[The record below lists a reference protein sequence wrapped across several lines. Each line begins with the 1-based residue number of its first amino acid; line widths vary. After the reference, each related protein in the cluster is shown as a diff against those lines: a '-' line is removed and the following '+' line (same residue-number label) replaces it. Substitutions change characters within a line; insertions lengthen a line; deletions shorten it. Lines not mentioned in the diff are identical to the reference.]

1 MGNKQNQRPLRGWRL
16 WAFGVLLGMG
26 ASSAIAA
33 ITTTLSPGENI
44 TSAVEAANDGD
55 IIQLNA
61 GDYNAMSTPYFA
73 GQNAFGITKAVT
85 IIGLGTSPNQVRLH
99 GVSGSDYAI
108 KVTRYNTPGLLG
120 NPSGAKLENLTIDTA
135 NGGIQILDYS
145 STLNTRLTDITIKN
159 VIIQTAMAGGSFGIL
174 LKNTDRIAVDNVTTT
189 SYQSG
194 IQLIDANETLIMNST
209 VTNTGVESAAGLGV
223 FGGTGNTI
231 VGNTIGT
238 AKANP
243 ALDSGYSFAAGGVV
257 FYNSQAN
264 RFENNTVQ
272 GHRDDGLDFHALNLT
287 GTLTGAAAT
296 QQSIDNYAGKNNVI
310 STGFAAGRLHGSAI
324 WVNCSSNN
332 TWLYANDAQGS
343 AECGTC
349 VWLSRSNMLLANNL
363 HNNRLAGIVVSGGAE
378 TPDFCPIPAYQQ
390 KPTAN
395 FLHSNNAYY
404 NGNEQLVVRSS
415 DSTAVTSNFMSGK
428 NGFGGASQACATA
441 GCQAA
446 FALEGDPANTAA
458 TSSGLLVAANT
469 SLDNPRGIQGDDGK
483 VSGLEFMFNRMQ
495 SSTSNRFVS
504 SGLSID
510 AGQRLGG
517 NFWSQHS
524 AAGNPSSATPYT
536 GVFHNMSNQTGLV
549 VDRYPYQTED
559 FGHGHGVTV
568 FEPRAGTVAA
578 GTRRTVRWYAP
589 GCTYADISLDG
600 STNLASNVPNTGY
613 AVVTIPTSTS
623 AGAHTAVVKCKDSA
637 GTVRGQGSSPSFST
651 TDSSLQLM
659 APGRDDVFNAGQS
672 IFVGWKKSAAITSVD
687 IEFSTDKGVTFSP
700 LLSGQTGT
708 FARVTL
714 PTIASSAYAVIRVK
728 SASSGDSTDG
738 VFAVR
743 GANGAGF
750 ANVSDGRK
758 FVMGQMERL
767 EWASPQNSRLVDIT
781 ATVGGVV
788 KSVATNL
795 PDRGNFDWI
804 VPDLGAGVVTLD
816 IRFSFSNGTAI
827 SSASNLLG
835 STLYP
840 TTITFGAAPS
850 LIGGASA
857 SVSAATNSSAAVSFS
872 SLTTSVCTISGSTVT
887 GVSNGTCTIAANAP
901 GGGTYS
907 VAPQVTQSF
916 TVGTS
921 QTITFGAA
929 PVVVVDGSANVSAS
943 ASSGLPV
950 SLSSLTSSVCTVSG
964 TAVSGMAVGTCTIAA
979 NQAGNST
986 YSTAP
991 QVTQSFAVV
1000 LAGSIARLANLSTRG
1015 QVQTGDNV
1023 MIGGF
1028 IIGGSSP
1035 KKVLVRAVGPNLANF
1050 GVTGVL
1056 ANPMLQLNAGST
1068 VVASNDDWQSDA
1080 TAAAAITATGLAPA
1094 DPKESAILATL
1105 NPGAYTAI
1113 VSGVGGGTGV
1123 GIVEVFEADH
1133 PEYPLI
1139 NLSTR
1144 GKVQTGD
1151 NVMIGG
1157 FIIQGTSSQTVLIRA
1172 VGPNLANFGVA
1183 GVLANPMLQLYSGQT
1198 VIASNDDWGTASN
1211 ASAIQATGLA
1221 PANALESAILITLP
1235 PGAYTAIV
1243 SGADG
1248 GTGVGI
1254 VEVFAR

>member
-1 MGNKQNQRPLRGWRL
+1 MGNNQNQRSLRGWRY

-26 ASSAIAA
+26 ASTAIAA
-33 ITTTLSPGENI
+33 TTTLSPGANI
-44 TSAVEAANDGD
+44 TSAVEAANSGD
-55 IIQLNA
+55 VIQLNA
-61 GDYNAMSTPYFA
+61 GVYSSMNTGPWG
-73 GQNAFGITKAVT
+73 GQNAFGISKNVKITGAP
-85 IIGLGTSPNQVRLH
+85 GTTPVQVILR
-99 GVSGSDYAI
+99 GVSGSDYAV
-108 KVTRYNTPGLLG
+108 KFTRYNTGGGVG
-120 NPSGAKLENLTIDTA
+120 NPSGAMFENLTIDTA

-145 STLNTRLTDITIKN
+145 SGSNTRLTDITIRN
-159 VIIQTAMAGGSFGIL
+159 VIIQTARAGGSFGVL
-174 LKNTDRIAVDNVTTT
+174 LKDTDRIVVDNATVT

-194 IQLIDANETLIMNST
+194 LQLINANETLIMNST
-209 VTNTGVESAAGLGV
+209 VTNTGAESAAGLGV
-223 FGGTGNTI
+223 FGGTGNII

-296 QQSIDNYAGKNNVI
+296 QQSIDNYAGKNNII
-310 STGFAAGRLHGSAI
+310 STGFAAGRLLGSAI

-349 VWLSRSNMLLANNL
+349 VWLSRNNMLLANNL

-378 TPDFCPIPAYQQ
+378 TPPFCSNPAYQQ
-390 KPTAN
+390 KPTSN
-395 FLHSNNAYY
+395 FLQSNSAYY
-404 NGNEQLVVRSS
+404 NGNEQLVIRSS
-415 DSTAVTSNFMSGK
+415 NSTTVASNVMSGK
-428 NGFGGASQACATA
+428 NGFGGASQACATT

-446 FALEGDPANTAA
+446 FALEGDPANSAA
-458 TSSGLLVAANT
+458 TSIDVLLAANT
-469 SLDNPRGIQGDDGK
+469 STDNPRGVQGDDGK
-483 VSGLEFMFNRMQ
+483 VSGLEYFSNRMK

-504 SGLSID
+504 TGLNID
-510 AGQRLGG
+510 AGPKVGG

-524 AAGNPSSATPYT
+524 ATGNPSSATPYS
-536 GVFHNMSNQTGLV
+536 GVFYNMSNQTGLV
-549 VDRYPYQTED
+549 VDRYPFQTED
-559 FGHGHGVTV
+559 LGRGHSVTV
-568 FEPRAGTVAA
+568 FEPRAGTVAT

-600 STNLASNVPNTGY
+600 STGLVSNVPNTGY
-613 AVVTIPTSTS
+613 AVVTLPTSVS
-623 AGAHTAVVKCKDSA
+623 AGPHTFVVYCKDSA
-637 GTVRGQGSSPSFST
+637 GVVRGQGSSASVDLTNSA
-651 TDSSLQLM
+651 LQLI
-659 APGRDDVFNAGQS
+659 APGRDDVFNAGQG
-672 IFVGWKKSAAITSVD
+672 IFIGWKKSVSITSVD
-687 IEFSTDKGVTFSP
+687 VEISTDNGLTFSP
-700 LLSGQTGT
+700 LVSGQTGT
-708 FARVTL
+708 FVRFTL
-714 PTIASSAYAVIRVK
+714 PSIVSTAYALIRVK
-728 SASSGDSTDG
+728 SGSSGDSTDG

-743 GANGAGF
+743 GTSGAGF
-750 ANVSDGRK
+750 VNVSAGRK
-758 FVMGQMERL
+758 FIMSQMERL

-781 ATVGGVV
+781 ATVGGVA

-804 VPDLGAGVVTLD
+804 VPDLGVGTVTLA
-816 IRFSFSNGTAI
+816 ISFKTSDGSLL

-850 LIGGASA
+850 LTASA
-857 SVSAATNSSAAVSFS
+857 SATVSATTNSAATVTFS

-887 GVSNGTCTIAANAP
+887 SIQNGTCIIAANAP
-901 GGGTYS
+901 ASGIYS
-907 VAPQVTQSF
+907 VALQVTQTF

-921 QTITFGAA
+921 QSITFGAA
-929 PVVVVDGSANVSAS
+929 PTVVVGGSASLSAS

-950 SLSSLTSSVCTVSG
+950 TFSSLTPSVCTISGSVVSG
-964 TAVSGMAVGTCTIAA
+964 IAVGTCNIAA
-979 NQAGNST
+979 NQAGNGS

-1000 LAGSIARLANLSTRG
+1000 VAGNIARLANLSTRG

-1056 ANPMLQLNAGST
+1056 ANPVLQLNAGQS
-1068 VVASNDDWQSDA
+1068 VVGTNDDWGNA
-1080 TAAAAITATGLAPA
+1080 TNAAEITATGLAPA
-1094 DPKESAILATL
+1094 NALESAILTTL
-1105 NPGAYTAI
+1105 APGAYTAI
-1113 VSGVGGGTGV
+1113 VSGIGGGTGV

-1157 FIIQGTSSQTVLIRA
+1157 FIIQGTTSQTVLIRA
-1172 VGPNLANFGVA
+1172 VGPNLANYGVT
-1183 GVLANPMLQLYSGQT
+1183 GVLANPQLQLYSGQNM
-1198 VIASNDDWGTASN
+1198 IASNDDWGTSAN
-1211 ASAIQATGLA
+1211 AADIAATGLA
-1221 PANALESAILITLP
+1221 PANSLESAILITLP
-1235 PGAYTAIV
+1235 PGAYTAVV
-1243 SGADG
+1243 SGVNG